1 MAGLSI
7 CVCVFEHAW
16 EAFSVEETNERE
28 FTGGKMRIGYVDDPY
43 FNDIKTVI
51 VLHRAALKVMGQT
64 ARVRWPTIQS
74 DDCLISERSQERE
87 RHVDGKKGG
96 ILIGLQPG

>member
-1 MAGLSI
+1 
-7 CVCVFEHAW
+7 
-16 EAFSVEETNERE
+16 
-28 FTGGKMRIGYVDDPY
+28 MRIGYVDDTY

-51 VLHRAALKVMGQT
+51 VLHRAALEVMGQT
-64 ARVRWPTIQS
+64 ARVRWPMIQS

-87 RHVDGKKGG
+87 RHVDEKKGG